1 MAYLTPAQLISGGGS
16 LTEIAQIY
24 AVDESLLRA
33 TVDGD
38 DRSEWSAEQIA
49 AADAALVSIIDVLER
64 ASAEIDT
71 YLARRGYALP
81 LQAAQFPALATWA
94 RMIGRYHIQQQR
106 DVRTEDSG
114 RIERDYRSASRDL
127 EAVAAGRRGLGAGDP
142 LLAAESAGS
151 GISMQSEGRLFSRDS
166 LRGL

>member
-16 LTEIAQIY
+16 LPEIAQIY
-24 AVDESLLRA
+24 AVDGELMRV
-33 TVDGD
+33 TIDGG
-38 DRSEWSAEQIA
+38 DRSEWGADEVA
-49 AADAALVSIIDVLER
+49 AADAALASITDELER

-81 LQAAQFPALATWA
+81 MQAAQFPVLATWA

-151 GISMQSEGRLFSRDS
+151 GISVQSEGRLFSRTS
-166 LRGL
+166 LRRL